1 MVQTIDNPTVSPAA
15 EQHFTCRGLTWHQFK
30 AIQASFE
37 KVPNVRLFYCQGVLE
52 IVGISKPHEVVKS
65 MIAGL
70 LGIYFEVKE
79 IEFFPSGAYS
89 QIVEGQV
96 EYQAD
101 LSYCFGTDK
110 DVPDLCIEV
119 VISNPVASELLEIRR
134 RQCRVPTVINCR
146 DTALPSPLYY
156 SGGTG
161 TDMITSGS
169 PIKLQKYRLMGV
181 LEVWFWEDGTLQLY
195 RLREQGYERITN
207 SELLPELDLSLFK
220 RCILFA
226 SPLEALKEFRR
237 GISTND

>member
-37 KVPNVRLFYCQGVLE
+37 KVPNVRLFYCDPVLE
-52 IVGISKPHEVVKS
+52 IVGISKPHEAFQSIIGV
-65 MIAGL
+65 L
-70 LGIYFEVKE
+70 LGIYFEVRE

-89 QIVEGQV
+89 QIVEGKV

-110 DVPDLCIEV
+110 DVPDLCVEV
-119 VISNPVASELLEIRR
+119 V
-134 RQCRVPTVINCR
+134 
-146 DTALPSPLYY
+146 
-156 SGGTG
+156 
-161 TDMITSGS
+161 ITSGS

-181 LEVWFWEDGTLQLY
+181 PEVWFWEDGMLQLY
-195 RLREQGYERITN
+195 RLQEQGYERIAS
-207 SELLPELDLSLFK
+207 SELLPELDLSLLK

-237 GISTND
+237 GISSND

>member
-15 EQHFTCRGLTWHQFK
+15 EQHFTWRGLTWHQFK
-30 AIQASFE
+30 AIQASFDD
-37 KVPNVRLFYCQGVLE
+37 VPGVRLFYCQGVLE
-52 IVGISKPHEVVKS
+52 IVGISKPHEAFQSIIGV
-65 MIAGL
+65 L
-70 LGIYFEVKE
+70 LAVYFEVKE

-119 VISNPVASELLEIRR
+119 VI
-134 RQCRVPTVINCR
+134 
-146 DTALPSPLYY
+146 
-156 SGGTG
+156 
-161 TDMITSGS
+161 TSGS

-181 LEVWFWEDGTLQLY
+181 PEVWFWEDGTLQLY
-195 RLREQGYERITN
+195 RLQEQGYERIAS
-207 SELLPELDLSLFK
+207 SELLPELDLSLLK

-237 GISTND
+237 GISSND

>member
-37 KVPNVRLFYCQGVLE
+37 NVPGVRLFYCQGVLE
-52 IVGISKPHEVVKS
+52 IVGISKPHEAFQW
-65 MIAGL
+65 IIGLL

-89 QIVEGQV
+89 QIVEDKV

-110 DVPDLCIEV
+110 DVPDLCVEV
-119 VISNPVASELLEIRR
+119 V
-134 RQCRVPTVINCR
+134 
-146 DTALPSPLYY
+146 
-156 SGGTG
+156 
-161 TDMITSGS
+161 ITSGS

-181 LEVWFWEDGTLQLY
+181 PEVWFWEDGTLELY
-195 RLREQGYERITN
+195 HLREQGYERITN
-207 SELLPELDLSLFK
+207 SEFLPELDLSLLK

-237 GISTND
+237 GISSND